1 MKNTDRIPT
10 AEGAVARVP
19 AFTVTPPMRC
29 FSSVGGPLSRKCGE
43 LATKRRRGH
52 GWFTDTFHCDHH
64 AAPGDADLSGEF
76 VVRRVRVS
84 CDVLLTGVD
93 ERGDVAQ
100 GEAVARLE
108 AAVRLAGG
116 VLEVSKAVS
125 TVGRYP
131 AHAGRCEFLTAPGSR
146 E

>member
-10 AEGAVARVP
+10 AESAVARVP
-19 AFTVTPPMRC
+19 AFAVTPPVRC
-29 FSSVGGPLSRKCGE
+29 FSSVGGPQSRKCGE
-43 LATKRRRGH
+43 LATKRRRG
-52 GWFTDTFHCDHH
+52 GRWFSDSFHCDQH
-64 AAPGDADLSGEF
+64 AESTDVDLSGEF

-84 CDVLLTGVD
+84 CDVLLAGVD

-108 AAVRLAGG
+108 AAIRLAGG
-116 VLEVSKAVS
+116 VLEVSKAGS

-131 AHAGRCEFLTAPGSR
+131 AHAGRCEFLATLGSR

>member
-1 MKNTDRIPT
+1 MKNTDRIT
-10 AEGAVARVP
+10 TSDMAIARVP
-19 AFTVTPPMRC
+19 AFSVTPPMRC
-29 FSSVGGPLSRKCGE
+29 FSSVGGPLARKCGE
-43 LATKRRRGH
+43 LATKRRRG
-52 GWFTDTFHCDHH
+52 GRWFTDTFHCDQHGE
-64 AAPGDADLSGEF
+64 PTDTDLTGEF

-84 CDVLLTGVD
+84 CDVLLAGVD

-116 VLEVSKAVS
+116 ILEVNRALS
-125 TVGRYP
+125 TIGRYP
-131 AHAGRCEFLTAPGSR
+131 AHAGAPEYRTTQGSR